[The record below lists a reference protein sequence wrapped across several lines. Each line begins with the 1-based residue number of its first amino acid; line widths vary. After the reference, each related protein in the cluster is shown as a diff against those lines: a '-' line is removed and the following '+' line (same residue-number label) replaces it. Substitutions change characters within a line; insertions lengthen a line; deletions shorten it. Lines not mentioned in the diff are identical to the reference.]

1 MNELN
6 KRNER
11 PPERIKVEDLPKGS
25 RFGMQSGADQ
35 PVVAM
40 RPWKSGGAKELTYA
54 IGLDDNNLKKKSKE
68 GL

>member
-6 KRNER
+6 MRNER
-11 PPERIKVEDLPKGS
+11 PPKRIKVEDLQKGS

-40 RPWKSGGAKELTYA
+40 KPWKSGGAKELTYA
-54 IGLDDNNLKKKSKE
+54 IESMSNNLKLSRG